1 MKISVA
7 KAKNMLDLFNWE
19 GTVISLIKTDGK
31 MDVLISIGGSVWQ
44 LSKIKEN
51 KPVVMT
57 TFKAMN
63 YLTGQ
68 DFDEIKV
75 YYELA
80 GVTKTH
86 IVIESGIAINRE
98 KFLDTIR
105 KAAE

>member
-1 MKISVA
+1 MEISVA

-19 GTVISLIKTDGK
+19 DTVISLIKTDGS
-31 MDVLISIGGSVWQ
+31 MEVLIPIGGGVWQ

-51 KPVVMT
+51 NPVVMT
-57 TFKAMN
+57 TFKTMN
-63 YLTGQ
+63 YLTRQ

-80 GVTKTH
+80 GVMKTH
-86 IVIESGIAINRE
+86 IVIESGNTINRE

-105 KAAE
+105 KVAE

>member
-44 LSKIKEN
+44 MSKINEN

-68 DFDEIKV
+68 DFDDIKV

-98 KFLDTIR
+98 KFLYTIR
-105 KAAE
+105 KVAE

>member
-1 MKISVA
+1 
-7 KAKNMLDLFNWE
+7 MLDLFNWE

-105 KAAE
+105 KVAE

>member
-31 MDVLISIGGSVWQ
+31 MDVLNSIGGSVWQ

-105 KAAE
+105 KVAE

>member
-1 MKISVA
+1 MEISVA

-19 GTVISLIKTDGK
+19 DTVISLIKTDGS
-31 MDVLISIGGSVWQ
+31 MEVLIPIGGGVWQ

-105 KAAE
+105 KVAE

>member
-1 MKISVA
+1 MEISVA

-105 KAAE
+105 KVAE

>member
-1 MKISVA
+1 MEISVA

-19 GTVISLIKTDGK
+19 DTVISLIKTDGS
-31 MDVLISIGGSVWQ
+31 MEVLIPIGGGVWQ

-105 KAAE
+105 KVAK

>member
-105 KAAE
+105 KVAE

>member
-1 MKISVA
+1 MEISVA

-80 GVTKTH
+80 GVTNTH
-86 IVIESGIAINRE
+86 IVIEAGIAINRE

-105 KAAE
+105 KVAE

>member
-57 TFKAMN
+57 TFKAIN

-105 KAAE
+105 KVAE